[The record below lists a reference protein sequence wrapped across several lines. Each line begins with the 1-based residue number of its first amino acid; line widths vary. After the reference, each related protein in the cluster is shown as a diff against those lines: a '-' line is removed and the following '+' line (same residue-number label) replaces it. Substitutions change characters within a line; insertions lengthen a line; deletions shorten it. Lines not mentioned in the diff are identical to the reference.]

1 MPIFNL
7 LEYSDNNSMTSRSL
21 SNYYKDEINDH
32 AGENNA
38 ADNRINNNNAITNPE
53 VVAPLKYLSNF

>member
-1 MPIFNL
+1 
-7 LEYSDNNSMTSRSL
+7 MTSRSL

-32 AGENNA
+32 AGEINA
-38 ADNRINNNNAITNPE
+38 VDNRINNNNAITNPE